1 MSRRA
6 FTLLEL
12 LAVLVIVAALTGLM
26 LGVGAHVLT
35 QAKRTRAAGELAVL
49 SAALEAYRRR
59 QGDYPHT
66 DDPAVLLQ
74 ALIGRRDPQN
84 RPIPAPAVIHLAQFA
99 TVAGADPFADAS
111 AQLAD
116 PWGNPYRYA
125 YRTQLPWENSSF
137 ILQSAGPDGLIYS
150 VLRPGGFIAIAQA
163 DNADNVIAPR

>member
-6 FTLLEL
+6 FTLIEL
-12 LAVLVIVAALTGLM
+12 LAALVIVTALTGLL
-26 LGVGAHVLT
+26 LGVGAHVFT

-49 SAALEAYRRR
+49 SAALETYRRR

-74 ALIGRRDPQN
+74 ALIGRRDPQS
-84 RPIPAPAVIHLAQFA
+84 RAIEAPATINLAQFT
-99 TVAGADPFADAS
+99 TVAGADPYVDAT

-116 PWGNPYRYA
+116 PWGHPYRYA
-125 YRTQLPWENSSF
+125 YRTVLPWENSSF
-137 ILQSAGPDGLIYS
+137 VLQSAGPNGLIYP
-150 VLRPGGFIAIAQA
+150 VLLPGGFIAVAQE